1 MTRRSMMGLV
11 RRTKART
18 RGAGFS
24 VTWDVD
30 SRDRCATNRL
40 QAFLYGRRIERN
52 GKAYIYEGFVWKDG
66 VRYLGQSTVFVLP
79 HRLSELLC
87 VLTTNG
93 IDHEISEA
101 IYQ

>member
-1 MTRRSMMGLV
+1 MMGLV
-11 RRTKART
+11 RKTKSRT
-18 RGAGFS
+18 RGTGFS

-30 SRDRCATNRL
+30 SHDRSATNRL

-66 VRYLGQSTVFVLP
+66 VRYLGQSTLFVLP
-79 HRLSELLC
+79 HRLSDLVS
-87 VLTTNG
+87 VLVSNG

-101 IYQ
+101 IFR